1 MEQLWWS
8 ADPAVFRHVLGHF
21 ASGVTVV
28 TGMDGGEPVGLTC
41 QAFAS
46 LSLDPPLVVLAPA
59 RTSTSWPR
67 IEKTGRFC
75 VNVLAE
81 GDASTARRFAKSG
94 GRKFAGVAWQRSHA
108 GSPVLEGV
116 LAYVDCALEALHE
129 GGDHVLVVGRVLDL
143 GAPAGTARGPLVFYR
158 GRFGRFVPLEGPL
171 GEEVEEDGGGEE
183 RADP

>member
-8 ADPAVFRHVLGHF
+8 NDPAVFRHVLGHF

-41 QAFAS
+41 QAFSS
-46 LSLDPPLVVLAPA
+46 LSLEPPLVVLAPA

-67 IEKTGRFC
+67 IERTGRFC

-81 GDASTARRFAKSG
+81 ADAPTARRFARSG
-94 GRKFAGVAWQRSHA
+94 GPKFSGVPWQPSHA

-116 LAYVDCALEALHE
+116 LAYVDCAIEALYE
-129 GGDHVLVVGRVLDL
+129 GGDHLLVVGRVLDL
-143 GAPAGTARGPLVFYR
+143 GAPAGGERGPLVFYR
-158 GRFGRFVPLEGPL
+158 GRFGRFVPLEDSA
-171 GEEVEEDGGGEE
+171 EEVADDGGGEGH
-183 RADP
+183 ADP